1 MTDPIL
7 TDETYAITTF
17 IKTYW
22 PIGVAVIGFVVSVLV
37 VLKGKIPF
45 MEKQLDVV
53 FEKIKKLENNNF
65 IPHNVLFDKDEQFKF
80 QTVPMCIDMREE
92 CHMQQKMFQDNF
104 CRKLDDITIEL
115 KGIVKDADSKR
126 DETRTE
132 ITSMNKQLI
141 ELMTQMKTILARDRR
156 QETAEMV
163 RLVVQQV
170 VKQMRVENS
179 IK

>member
-1 MTDPIL
+1 
-7 TDETYAITTF
+7 
-17 IKTYW
+17 
-22 PIGVAVIGFVVSVLV
+22 
-37 VLKGKIPF
+37 
-45 MEKQLDVV
+45 
-53 FEKIKKLENNNF
+53 
-65 IPHNVLFDKDEQFKF
+65 
-80 QTVPMCIDMREE
+80 
-92 CHMQQKMFQDNF
+92 
-104 CRKLDDITIEL
+104 
-115 KGIVKDADSKR
+115 VKDADSKR